1 MISCSEFDAIEIVC
15 MFKYP
20 VEIINRTGEV
30 IQGVAL
36 DTKINN
42 AREEC
47 IKVKLKDASN
57 NSEQQKNQL
66 IVLSDIVT
74 LTVCEENPHFQIV
87 TFK

>member
-20 VEIINRTGEV
+20 IEIIKRTGEV

-36 DTKINN
+36 DTKINSK
-42 AREEC
+42 REES
-47 IKVKLKDASN
+47 IQVKLKGDSN
-57 NSEQQKNQL
+57 NPEQQPTQL

-74 LTVCEENPHFQIV
+74 LTVCVENPHFQIV